1 MSSINEIFA
10 SNVFNDSVMQQRL
23 PKETYKAL
31 QRTIKDGRSLDPNAA
46 TVVANAMK
54 DWAIEKG
61 ATHFTHWFQ
70 PLSGLSAEKHDSFIS
85 PTKDGKV
92 IMEFSGKELIQGEPD
107 ASSFPS
113 GGLRATFEARG
124 YTAWDPT
131 SYAFIKD
138 RVLCIPTAF
147 CSYGG
152 EALDKKTPLLR
163 SMQAI
168 NKQALRVLK
177 LFGKTDV
184 KSAGLRRD
192 NRHQLAG

>member
-1 MSSINEIFA
+1 MNTVTELFGSM
-10 SNVFNDSVMQQRL
+10 VFNDSVMRARL
-23 PKETYKAL
+23 PKDVFKQV
-31 QRTIKDGRSLDPNAA
+31 QRSIQDGKRLDSSAA

-70 PLSGLSAEKHDSFIS
+70 PMTGITAEKHDSFIS
-85 PTKDGKV
+85 PVEGGKV

-138 RVLCIPTAF
+138 EVLCIPTAF
-147 CSYGG
+147 CSYTG

-163 SMQAI
+163 SMSAIEEQA
-168 NKQALRVLK
+168 NRVLA
-177 LFGKTDV
+177 LFVLLSNGHMYRLLSLGESVT
-184 KSAGLRRD
+184 
-192 NRHQLAG
+192 